1 MKIATILDMID
12 LGSMALPEFQRGYVW
27 NRDQVRGLMQSLYR
41 RYPIGSLLVWVTRSE
56 GAASRGDQ
64 APAPGVVKLLLDG
77 QQRITTLYGIIRG
90 RPPRFFDGNA
100 QAFTGLYF
108 HLEDETFEFY
118 MPSKMKGNPL
128 WINVTELMQN
138 GVGEFIS
145 QLYALPEL
153 APNMKTY
160 IQRLT
165 AIEGIKDVDLHV
177 EEVTGEDKT
186 IDVVVDIF
194 NRVNSGGTKLSQ
206 GDLALA
212 KICAGWPEARQAMK
226 EVLSVWEKAGFHFN
240 LDWLLRNITTILTG
254 EAFFSALKDVDA
266 QQFQKGLAM
275 ARDACNYLLNVI
287 SGRLG
292 LDHDR
297 VLGGRYA
304 FPVMARY
311 LVLRGGKLK
320 DARERDRLLYW
331 YVHSFLWGRF
341 AGSTETVLNQD
352 LKVLEPVEGALD
364 RLIEQLRLSR
374 GSLIIR
380 PEDFAGWSLGARFYP
395 MLYLL
400 TRVCGARDWGS
411 GVPLSANLL
420 GKLNA
425 LQVHHIF
432 PKALLYDYGYQKAE
446 VNAIANLCFL
456 TQGANLAISDNRPEV
471 YLEEVERRFPGALA
485 SQWVPLE
492 RELWRVENYRDFLAE
507 RRRLLAVAANRFL
520 DELLNGSAAAPVAVN
535 YSTVLNPTTAPV
547 PVEDDEIRALIEWVK
562 LNGLPKPE
570 LDFEVC
576 SPTGEV
582 LTIVDLAWPAGVQE
596 GYSQPVALVLQED
609 KDQNK
614 ILNQAGY
621 RYFTSVKDLRAYL
634 ETMVGISTDHETSVV

>member
-1 MKIATILDMID
+1 
-12 LGSMALPEFQRGYVW
+12 
-27 NRDQVRGLMQSLYR
+27 
-41 RYPIGSLLVWVTRSE
+41 
-56 GAASRGDQ
+56 
-64 APAPGVVKLLLDG
+64 KLLLDG

-212 KICAGWPEARQAMK
+212 KICAAWPEARQAMK
-226 EVLSVWEKAGFHFN
+226 EVLAGWEKAGFHFN

-287 SGRLG
+287 SG
-292 LDHDR
+292 
-297 VLGGRYA
+297 
-304 FPVMARY
+304 
-311 LVLRGGKLK
+311 
-320 DARERDRLLYW
+320 
-331 YVHSFLWGRF
+331 
-341 AGSTETVLNQD
+341 
-352 LKVLEPVEGALD
+352 
-364 RLIEQLRLSR
+364 
-374 GSLIIR
+374 
-380 PEDFAGWSLGARFYP
+380 
-395 MLYLL
+395 
-400 TRVCGARDWGS
+400 
-411 GVPLSANLL
+411 
-420 GKLNA
+420 
-425 LQVHHIF
+425 
-432 PKALLYDYGYQKAE
+432 
-446 VNAIANLCFL
+446 
-456 TQGANLAISDNRPEV
+456 
-471 YLEEVERRFPGALA
+471 
-485 SQWVPLE
+485 
-492 RELWRVENYRDFLAE
+492 
-507 RRRLLAVAANRFL
+507 
-520 DELLNGSAAAPVAVN
+520 
-535 YSTVLNPTTAPV
+535 
-547 PVEDDEIRALIEWVK
+547 
-562 LNGLPKPE
+562 
-570 LDFEVC
+570 
-576 SPTGEV
+576 
-582 LTIVDLAWPAGVQE
+582 
-596 GYSQPVALVLQED
+596 
-609 KDQNK
+609 
-614 ILNQAGY
+614 
-621 RYFTSVKDLRAYL
+621 
-634 ETMVGISTDHETSVV
+634 